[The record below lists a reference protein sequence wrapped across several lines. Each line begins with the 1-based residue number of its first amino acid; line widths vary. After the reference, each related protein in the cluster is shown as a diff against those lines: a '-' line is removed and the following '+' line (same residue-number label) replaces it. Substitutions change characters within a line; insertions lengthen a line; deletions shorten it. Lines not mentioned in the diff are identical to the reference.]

1 MCPVRVLQGER
12 SSRPRRS
19 PLTYPR
25 ALEFARRLV
34 AEETSGD
41 GRDWPPDLLER
52 MAVKRA
58 AQLWREYR

>member
-1 MCPVRVLQGER
+1 MSPVSVAQGER
-12 SSRPRRS
+12 FSPPRRR

-34 AEETSGD
+34 AEETRGD

>member
-1 MCPVRVLQGER
+1 MRPVVASQGER
-12 SSRPRRS
+12 PSPPRRS
-19 PLTYPR
+19 PLTYAR

-41 GRDWPPDLLER
+41 GRDWPPDTLER

-58 AQLWREYR
+58 AQLWREHR

>member
-1 MCPVRVLQGER
+1 MSRVGVSQGER
-12 SSRPRRS
+12 SSPPRRS

-34 AEETSGD
+34 AEETRGD
-41 GRDWPPDLLER
+41 CRDWPPDLLER

-58 AQLWREYR
+58 AQLWREHR